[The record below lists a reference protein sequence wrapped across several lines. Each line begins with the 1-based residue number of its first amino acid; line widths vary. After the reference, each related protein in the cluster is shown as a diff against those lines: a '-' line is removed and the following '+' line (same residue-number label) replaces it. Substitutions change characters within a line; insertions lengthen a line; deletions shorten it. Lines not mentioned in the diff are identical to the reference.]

1 MITVEIYR
9 IEKEEKSF
17 IEEIY
22 TRAFEDLCHFFPYKM
37 GYMLLRAGGFV
48 IFANRTSNV

>member
-22 TRAFEDLCHFFPYKM
+22 TRAFEDLYHFFPYKM